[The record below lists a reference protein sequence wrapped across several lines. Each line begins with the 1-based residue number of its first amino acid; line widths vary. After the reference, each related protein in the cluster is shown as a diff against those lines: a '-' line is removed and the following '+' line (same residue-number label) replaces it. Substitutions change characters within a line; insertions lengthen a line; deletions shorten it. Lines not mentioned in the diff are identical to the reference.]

1 MPPRLLPLL
10 PVLLRRQWV
19 LLPRVLRP
27 VVPLLALLVRRR
39 WELQLLVRL
48 RPALPFLLPV
58 LRLLLLVLLRLRQRA
73 AL

>member
-1 MPPRLLPLL
+1 MLLPLL
-10 PVLLRRQWV
+10 PVLLRRQRV

-27 VVPLLALLVRRR
+27 VVPLLALLARRR
-39 WELQLLVRL
+39 WALQPLVWL

-58 LRLLLLVLLRLRQRA
+58 RRLRLLVLLRLRQQA